1 MFPIT
6 VLLSKYLSILQITNL
21 MLGLRCLSGSE
32 GELGLALSKTTG
44 QKVMFNFLFPYFE
57 H

>member
-6 VLLSKYLSILQITNL
+6 VLLSKYLSILQVTNL

-32 GELGLALSKTTG
+32 GELGLTLSKTTG